1 MTMTPIQIKQGW
13 KEVRLGEIVTIKHGF
28 AFKGEFFTDEI
39 TNNVLLSPGN
49 FAIGGGFQLN
59 KPKYYKGEIPS
70 DYLLKKEDLVV
81 TMTDLSKT
89 GDTLGFPALIPIN
102 KNISFLHNQR
112 IGLVTCNINVLKKYL
127 FQVLKT
133 SEYQKLV
140 VGSATGATVRHTS
153 PKKIYEIQIT
163 LPPLPI
169 QDKIAEVLSTYDDL
183 IEGNNRRIQILESQA
198 AKIYTEWFVHYRY
211 PGSENVPLVDSGKVY
226 GEIPQGW
233 EVRKLGDI
241 ADIVSGYAF
250 KSKDFQK
257 SGIPVIKIK
266 NIKGNN
272 MVDCIDTDFVSED
285 LNTLKLEKYI
295 LTNGDVL
302 VAMTGAT
309 AGKAGRVCTKNTLF
323 LNQRVAKI
331 QPKETIFYPFCWSRL
346 ESDESQNELYD
357 LAGGAAQPNMSGSQ
371 IGSIQLVLP
380 TNEVLQK
387 YNELVNPML
396 NQILKL
402 QQQNQNL
409 KKSRDLLIPQLVGG
423 LLEA

>member
-1 MTMTPIQIKQGW
+1 MNDLNIASHNYIG
-13 KEVRLGEIVTIKHGF
+13 RLIESDI
-28 AFKGEFFTDEI
+28 FKKFVSAEM
-39 TNNVLLSPGN
+39 
-49 FAIGGGFQLN
+49 GGSAQPQAN
-59 KPKYYKGEIPS
+59 AP
-70 DYLLKKEDLVV
+70 
-81 TMTDLSKT
+81 
-89 GDTLGFPALIPIN
+89 
-102 KNISFLHNQR
+102 
-112 IGLVTCNINVLKKYL
+112 VLKN
-127 FQVLKT
+127 F
-133 SEYQKLV
+133 
-140 VGSATGATVRHTS
+140 R
-153 PKKIYEIQIT
+153 IT

-169 QDKIAEVLSTYDDL
+169 QDKIAEVLGNYDDL
-183 IEGNNRRIQILESQA
+183 IEGNNRRFQILESMV
-198 AKIYTEWFVHYRY
+198 AKIYTEWFIHYRY
-211 PGSENVPLVDSGKVY
+211 PGSENVPLVDSGTEY

-272 MVDCIDTDFVSED
+272 MVDCIDTDFVSKD

-357 LAGGAAQPNMSGSQ
+357 LAGGAAQPNMSGAQ
-371 IGSIQLVLP
+371 IGSIELVLP
-380 TNEVLQK
+380 TNEVLKK
-387 YNELVNPML
+387 YNDLINPML
-396 NQILKL
+396 NQILNL

-409 KKSRDLLIPQLVGG
+409 KKSRDLLTPQLVGG
-423 LLEA
+423 LLEV

>member
-13 KEVRLGEIVTIKHGF
+13 KEVRLGDYLTKI
-28 AFKGEFFTDEI
+28 
-39 TNNVLLSPGN
+39 
-49 FAIGGGFQLN
+49 IGGGTPSKS
-59 KPKYYKGEIPS
+59 KPEYWNGDLLWASVKDMSDGVYRLYTTQDRITEIG
-70 DYLLKKEDLVV
+70 LKN
-81 TMTDLSKT
+81 SSSN
-89 GDTLGFPALIPIN
+89 LIPKKTLVISTRMGLGRIFKSIYNITIN
-102 KNISFLHNQR
+102 QDLKAIFPKSSLSNDFLLWLYIFN
-112 IGLVTCNINVLKKYL
+112 
-127 FQVLKT
+127 
-133 SEYQKLV
+133 SEKIIKLGT
-140 VGSATGATVRHTS
+140 GSTVKGVRLED
-153 PKKIYEIQIT
+153 IRNLQIT

-169 QDKIAEVLSTYDDL
+169 QDKIAEVLGNYDDL
-183 IEGNNRRIQILESQA
+183 IEGNNRRIQILESMA

-211 PGSENVPLVDSGKVY
+211 PGSENVPLVDSGTEY
-226 GEIPQGW
+226 GEIPLGW

-331 QPKETIFYPFCWSRL
+331 KPKETIFYPFCWSRL

-387 YNELVNPML
+387 YNELINPML
-396 NQILKL
+396 NQILNL

-423 LLEA
+423 LLEVQ